1 MQIFEAN
8 PAVANIYYRAIRLCI
23 CKDLAAQYKGKVTP
37 IAQQTSEQENR
48 RRQLLSV
55 EVKAQ

>member
-23 CKDLAAQYKGKVTP
+23 CKDFAAHYTGKVTP